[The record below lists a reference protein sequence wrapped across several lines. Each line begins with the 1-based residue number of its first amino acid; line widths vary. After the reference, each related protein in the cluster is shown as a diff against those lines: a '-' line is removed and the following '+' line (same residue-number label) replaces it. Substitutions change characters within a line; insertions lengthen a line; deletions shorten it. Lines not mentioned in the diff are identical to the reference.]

1 MSDRFS
7 PQLSAYLDGELDLPS
22 RRRLEVHLAECAE
35 CSALLADLRAI
46 VAAAA
51 QYEGTSPS
59 RDLWNAIEARLDEPE
74 VLPIGQRVRRVE
86 GQQRPAPRRFSWPQL
101 IAASLLMT
109 AVGGGAVWLA
119 VHEGKLSGR
128 PTVRLSDQ
136 PPVNP
141 SAPVPDSVKT
151 VAFAEQ
157 QYDSAVHDLEQLL
170 AAGRSRLDTATVRT
184 VEESLNKIDAA
195 IAEARAAI
203 QHDPANVYLNRQIA
217 ANMRRKLNLLRAA
230 TNAIAAR
237 T

>member
-7 PQLSAYLDGELDLPS
+7 HQLSAYLDGELDLPS

-35 CSALLADLRAI
+35 CTALLADLRAI

-74 VLPIGQRVRRVE
+74 VVPIGRSGGQAVRRSAA
-86 GQQRPAPRRFSWPQL
+86 PPRRFSLPQL
-101 IAASLLMT
+101 IAASLVMT

-119 VHEGKLSGR
+119 FHESKLSDR
-128 PTVRLSDQ
+128 ATVRLSEQ
-136 PPVNP
+136 PSLSP
-141 SAPVPDSVKT
+141 SAPLPDSVKT

-184 VEESLNKIDAA
+184 VEESLHKIDAA